1 MECKDTCGGRS
12 INTTRSINR
21 NIVECKASYWH
32 IQNLSE
38 YRINRNIVECKD
50 KGRLQLYIVVCV
62 LIETLWNVKHISM
75 DYTDWQEGVLI
86 ETLWNVK
93 LQQPDQAQ
101 LTLGY

>member
-1 MECKDTCGGRS
+1 
-12 INTTRSINR
+12 
-21 NIVECKASYWH
+21 
-32 IQNLSE
+32 
-38 YRINRNIVECKD
+38 
-50 KGRLQLYIVVCV
+50 
-62 LIETLWNVKHISM
+62 M